1 MKEYLLQRF
10 YRNNHNKYKKYAEEW
25 IFNLTQ
31 DQLAYFVL
39 EKNRIDDNNIAKR
52 ISR

>member
-25 IFNLTQ
+25 VSNLTQ

-39 EKNRIDDNNIAKR
+39 EKNRTDDKDIIKR
-52 ISR
+52 NS